1 MVKRQS
7 SEKVA
12 INLVKSNLLIVRLK
26 ADIQLKSVVLGR
38 SFHRQNGRESG
49 RKRGRVRMESCVN
62 LAREKREATWENLSR
77 CHP

>member
-38 SFHRQNGRESG
+38 SFHMQNGRESG
-49 RKRGRVRMESCVN
+49 RKRGREWRVVSI
-62 LAREKREATWENLSR
+62 
-77 CHP
+77 